1 MMKIVLIGDSIRL
14 GYCKYVKEK
23 LSGKAEV
30 LFPEENCRF
39 TQHVFR
45 FIADWKKGGNW
56 GDDVDIVH
64 WNVGLW
70 DVLRL
75 FGDDTLTPIDTYADY
90 IRRIDR
96 QLRIHFPKAKLI
108 FALSTNVQEEKYGRD
123 FKRYNSD
130 IIAFNNAAIKALEGT
145 DEQINDLYSLTEN
158 IPDSCRSDLTHFN
171 TPDGVAL
178 VGGKVLSVLC
188 QAADIDESSLAA
200 ADTAPNKIDKKTL
213 GA

>member
-1 MMKIVLIGDSIRL
+1 MKIVLIGDSIRL
-14 GYCKYVKEK
+14 GYCKYVRERFQ
-23 LSGKAEV
+23 GKAEV

-39 TQHVFR
+39 TQHVYR
-45 FIADWKKGGNW
+45 FTADWKKHGNW

-75 FGDDTLTPIDTYADY
+75 FGDETLTPIDTYADY

-96 QLRIHFPKAKLI
+96 QMRIHFPKAKLI
-108 FALSTNVQEEKYGRD
+108 FALNTNVQEEKYGKD

-130 IIAFNNAAIKALEGT
+130 IIAFNKAAIKALEGT
-145 DEQINDLYSLTEN
+145 DEQINDLYSITEN
-158 IPDSCRSDLTHFN
+158 IPDSARSDLTHFN
-171 TPDGVAL
+171 TPDGVRI
-178 VGGKVLSVLC
+178 VGGAVVSALC
-188 QAADIDESSLAA
+188 RIAGIDEAELIDAT
-200 ADTAPNKIDKKTL
+200 ADPNKVDKKTL